1 MYVPYTIAK
10 IIATLPKGKEI
21 DWKRIWKTQDIYP
34 SLARQAELVSRQT
47 FDFLQKVSNH
57 GNERTYAI
65 KEETWK
71 KYLEAPLTLTDDFI
85 KDAVDSSFEK
95 EEAKTQERQ
104 TRFNM
109 ATDMWAK
116 FMTLGADYLNR
127 VYKDMERLNLFLSG
141 ADRESVRIC
150 TISVSRGNLTDRH
163 VKRLVQIF
171 QRLDQE
177 TDYIIPDK

>member
-1 MYVPYTIAK
+1 
-10 IIATLPKGKEI
+10 
-21 DWKRIWKTQDIYP
+21 
-34 SLARQAELVSRQT
+34 
-47 FDFLQKVSNH
+47 
-57 GNERTYAI
+57 
-65 KEETWK
+65 
-71 KYLEAPLTLTDDFI
+71 
-85 KDAVDSSFEK
+85 
-95 EEAKTQERQ
+95 
-104 TRFNM
+104 M

-127 VYKDMERLNLFLSG
+127 VYKDMERLNLLSG

-150 TISVSRGNLTDRH
+150 AISVSRGNLTDRQ